1 MYVHWMY
8 TPTFFCTGYFY
19 FSILLFHVAI
29 FLLQYFSVRVW
40 VHTTDKLKS
49 NFLGCVCHHLR
60 GSDPM
65 GVK

>member
-1 MYVHWMY
+1 MYIG
-8 TPTFFCTGYFY
+8 CILQ
-19 FSILLFHVAI
+19 FSFVLLLFHVAI
-29 FLLQYFSVRVW
+29 ILLQYFSTRVW
-40 VHTTDKLKS
+40 VHTTVCTLNKLKS

>member
-19 FSILLFHVAI
+19 FSK
-29 FLLQYFSVRVW
+29 LQSFYSGTLVPGVW
-40 VHTTDKLKS
+40 VHTTVKLKS